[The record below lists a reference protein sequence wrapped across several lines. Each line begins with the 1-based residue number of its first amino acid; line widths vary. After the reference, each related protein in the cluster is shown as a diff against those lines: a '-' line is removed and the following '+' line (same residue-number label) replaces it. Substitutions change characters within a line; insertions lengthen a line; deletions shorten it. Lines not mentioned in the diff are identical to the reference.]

1 MTLLGLVHSDVNF
14 FCFFVFFPLTE
25 PVRITATTD
34 QLVVFNRTEV
44 SIVLSLFL
52 IAWYLTIGL
61 GVKHNVDLTE
71 FVEAVLVTPQVLHGL
86 ERRAIVNFTWRWC
99 SLVIFAHVISST
111 WHAWIWGRTAFFIA
125 VEKGMRVPH
134 SVDSVVSI
142 KNPGFGLAYVPERE
156 RKMTKLFFESWQFL
170 DRLNVILRCITSAN
184 RAIKLDCLV
193 TFEVLFG
200 RTFHF

>member
-14 FCFFVFFPLTE
+14 FCLFVFFPLTE

-86 ERRAIVNFTWRWC
+86 ERRAIVNFTWR
-99 SLVIFAHVISST
+99 
-111 WHAWIWGRTAFFIA
+111 
-125 VEKGMRVPH
+125 
-134 SVDSVVSI
+134 
-142 KNPGFGLAYVPERE
+142 
-156 RKMTKLFFESWQFL
+156 
-170 DRLNVILRCITSAN
+170 
-184 RAIKLDCLV
+184 
-193 TFEVLFG
+193 
-200 RTFHF
+200 